1 MVGSVFLYGL
11 LAGTRQRGIRANLQF
26 IKLYSGYLVC
36 FTSMCI
42 DIEENTKAHIMI
54 MTSNVCLIPSL

>member
-26 IKLYSGYLVC
+26 IKLYSRYLVC

-42 DIEENTKAHIMI
+42 DTAKNTKAHFMM
-54 MTSNVCLIPSL
+54 MTSNVCLLPSL

>member
-1 MVGSVFLYGL
+1 MVGSIFLYGF
-11 LAGTRQRGIRANLQF
+11 LAGTRQRGIGANLKF

-42 DIEENTKAHIMI
+42 DIAENTKAHIMI
-54 MTSNVCLIPSL
+54 TTSNFCLIPSL